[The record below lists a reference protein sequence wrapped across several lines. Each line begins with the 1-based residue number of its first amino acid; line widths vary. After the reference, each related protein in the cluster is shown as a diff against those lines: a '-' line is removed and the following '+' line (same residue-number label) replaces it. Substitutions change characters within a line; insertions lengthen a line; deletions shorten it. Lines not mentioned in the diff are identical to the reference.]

1 MQTHD
6 LPGKTQSDAGA
17 FQLGGIERNKDFFLA
32 FRTDRATIIRYSDHD
47 GFGIVDFRRDFY
59 FVASACR
66 AFFTRLTSTCDNWS
80 ASAYNRI
87 SSDFSTYEQTAPA

>member
-17 FQLGGIERNKDFFLA
+17 FRFGGIERNKDFFLA
-32 FRTDRATIIRYSDHD
+32 FRTDRAAIIRYSDHD

-59 FVASACR
+59 FCR
-66 AFFTRLTSTCDNWS
+66 LGLQGILHQVDKHLRQLVGIGIQQDIFRLLHV
-80 ASAYNRI
+80 
-87 SSDFSTYEQTAPA
+87 